1 MLIDKSIEQQIDLLK
16 DLISKKFL
24 KESFSVS
31 SKDVDKIVNYHRT
44 DIEVKFNNGET
55 PRDLVFEYSE
65 MIYKFVQPLE
75 EKPLT

>member
-1 MLIDKSIEQQIDLLK
+1 MLIDKSIEQKIDLLK
-16 DLISKKFL
+16 DLLSKKLL

-65 MIYKFVQPLE
+65 MIHKFVQPLE